1 MPKFAIIK
9 SGGKQYR
16 VFEKDRLK
24 IEKVD
29 VKKGSKITFAD
40 ILLVSDKKKVNV
52 GRPHV
57 KGAKVEARIVDHGK
71 GKKIKILKFKPKKR
85 YKRLRGHRQ
94 NFSEIEIEKIKV

>member
-1 MPKFAIIK
+1 MKFAIIK

-29 VKKGSKITFAD
+29 VKKGNKITFTD
-40 ILLVSDKKKVNV
+40 VLLVSDMKKVNI

-57 KGAKVEARIVDHGK
+57 KGVKIEARIVDHGK

-94 NFSEIEIEKIKV
+94 NYSEIEIGKIKV